1 MSRLS
6 LFTPLGLLLALPAA
20 AQDLQPLLGDPVP
33 GLSPA
38 NLALFEAG
46 KTTFLTNLLE
56 SEGAG
61 PIFNETS
68 CAACHNFP
76 TTGGF
81 GTRAVTRF
89 GIAAIGG
96 NPFDPMAAE
105 GGTLRQDQSFD
116 PACAE
121 IVPLTATVTAMR
133 QTPICFGAGLL
144 EAVLET
150 DILAGEAAQGGL
162 GLTGFARS
170 FAPIEGGA
178 ARSSRFGWKGGPS
191 TVMSFSID
199 ASLNEM
205 GLTSTFL
212 PNENAPNGD
221 AVLLAACD
229 SVADPEDAPDLG
241 GFTRIE
247 RMTHF
252 QAMLAAPPQT
262 PKNGMTGATLFDTIG
277 CADCHTP
284 GYTTGVHSI
293 PALSGVAIQPYTDFL
308 IHDMGGLGDGIVDG
322 PVSETEHL
330 TRALWGLR
338 HRSDLL
344 HDGRANGGT
353 PAQNVHDAI
362 LFHGGEGQASN
373 DAYVALSGSDQAL
386 VQSFLLSLGQ
396 VEFDFEN
403 DNDVDRFDWFF
414 INPSFTGPVSSYT
427 PDDAEAISDIDQ
439 DGHIDLREFGLLQR
453 AWTGE

>member
-1 MSRLS
+1 MFTSPACDRSSPRPETKRLTDMSRLT

-20 AQDLQPLLGDPVP
+20 AQDLQPLLGDHVP
-33 GLSPA
+33 GLSAA
-38 NLALFEAG
+38 NIALFEAG
-46 KTTFLTNLLE
+46 KTAFQTNLLE

-76 TTGGF
+76 STGGF

-96 NPFDPMAAE
+96 NPFDPMSAE
-105 GGTLRQDQSFD
+105 GGSLRQDQSFD

-121 IVPLTATVTAMR
+121 IVPPTATVTAMR

-144 EAVLET
+144 EAVLES
-150 DILAGEAAQGGL
+150 DIQAAAASQGGL
-162 GLTGFARS
+162 GLSGFARP

-178 ARSSRFGWKGGPS
+178 ALSSRFGWKGGPS

-199 ASLNEM
+199 AALNEM
-205 GLTSTFL
+205 GLTSSFL

-229 SVADPEDAPDLG
+229 AVADPEDGPDLG

-252 QAMLAAPPQT
+252 QAMLAAPPQM
-262 PKNGMTGATLFDTIG
+262 PKSGMTGQVLFDTIG
-277 CADCHTP
+277 CADCHTQN
-284 GYTTGVHSI
+284 YTTGPHSI
-293 PALSGVAIQPYTDFL
+293 SALAGVAIQPYSDFL
-308 IHDMGGLGDGIVDG
+308 IHDMGGLGDGIADG
-322 PVSETEHL
+322 PVSESEHM

-353 PAQNVHDAI
+353 PEQNVHQAI
-362 LFHGGEGQASN
+362 LWHMGEGQASA
-373 DAYVALSGSDQAL
+373 DAYVALSAGDQAL
-386 VQSFLLSLGQ
+386 VQGFLLSLGQ
-396 VEFDFEN
+396 V
-403 DNDVDRFDWFF
+403 
-414 INPSFTGPVSSYT
+414 
-427 PDDAEAISDIDQ
+427 
-439 DGHIDLREFGLLQR
+439 
-453 AWTGE
+453 